1 MRGLILM
8 KASSFLPL
16 CEKLESLAQRLPE
29 ALRQP
34 ILGEITPIKRLF
46 VLQRPPRLVILGERA
61 AHKAQL
67 LNALFGSEVLP
78 PPEESLHDGAWQ
90 PLRIDGRGSLEV
102 LDARRPVSLPAAQA
116 ALATRPADLIL
127 VLRGAD
133 QIDGEFAADLDHAAQ
148 LMETAAIRENPA
160 LRVLGLQCSGDDA
173 AREQLHGAL
182 HTVLAIEQRMIGTLS
197 WGAGLEETARLVEVL
212 GGELPPE
219 SQLELARLS
228 GNRVLQAQIA
238 RVLLKSTT
246 AIAGAIGAQ
255 PIPMADFP
263 VLTALQGALVA
274 GIMHISARP
283 MSARLAGEFIGALG
297 ANLGFAMALREGAR
311 AGVKLLPVWGNA
323 ISGAVAAAGTYG
335 VGRAAI
341 AFFIEGVSLEEAR
354 KFFTLRRKFPFLG
367 G

>member
-1 MRGLILM
+1 M

-34 ILGEITPIKRLF
+34 ILGEITPVKRLF
-46 VLQRPPRLVILGERA
+46 VLQRAPRLVILGERA

-78 PPEESLHDGAWQ
+78 PPEEDLHDGAWL

-116 ALATRPADLIL
+116 ALATRSADLIL
-127 VLRGAD
+127 VLRGAE
-133 QIDGEFAADLDHAAQ
+133 QIDGEFAADLDHAAR
-148 LMETAAIRENPA
+148 LMDAIRENPA

-182 HTVLAIEQRMIGTLS
+182 HTVPAIEQRMIGTLS
-197 WGAGLEETARLVEVL
+197 WGAGSEETARLVEVL

-283 MSARLAGEFIGALG
+283 MSPRLAGEFIGALG
-297 ANLGFAMALREGAR
+297 ANLGFALALREGAR

-354 KFFTLRRKFPFLG
+354 KFFTLRRKFPFLRG
-367 G
+367 

>member
-1 MRGLILM
+1 M

-34 ILGEITPIKRLF
+34 ILGEITPIKLLF
-46 VLQRPPRLVILGERA
+46 VLQRAPRLVILGERA

-78 PPEESLHDGAWQ
+78 PPEESLRDGTWQ

-102 LDARRPVSLPAAQA
+102 LDARRPVSLPAAQS
-116 ALATRPADLIL
+116 ALATHPADLIL
-127 VLRGAD
+127 VLRGAE
-133 QIDGEFAADLDHAAQ
+133 QIDGEFAADLDHAAR
-148 LMETAAIRENPA
+148 LMDTIRENPA

-197 WGAGLEETARLVEVL
+197 WGTGSEETARLVEVL

-283 MSARLAGEFIGALG
+283 MSPRLVGEFIGALG
-297 ANLGFAMALREGAR
+297 ANLGLAMALREGAR

-354 KFFTLRRKFPFLG
+354 EFFRLRRKFPFLKG
-367 G
+367 

>member
-1 MRGLILM
+1 M

-61 AHKAQL
+61 APKAKL
-67 LNALFGSEVLP
+67 LNALFGSEVIP
-78 PPEESLHDGAWQ
+78 PPEESLHDGNWL
-90 PLRIDGRGSLEV
+90 PLRSDGRGLLEV
-102 LDARRPVSLPAAQA
+102 LDARRPVSLTAAQS
-116 ALATRPADLIL
+116 ALATRPPDLVL
-127 VLRGAD
+127 VLRGAT
-133 QIDGEFAADLDHAAQ
+133 QIDGEFAADLDHATR
-148 LMETAAIRENPA
+148 LMETIRENPA
-160 LRVLGLQCSGDDA
+160 LRILGLQCSGGDA

-182 HTVLAIEQRMIGTLS
+182 HTVPAIEQRMIGTLS
-197 WGAGLEETARLVEVL
+197 WGTGLEETARLVEVL

-219 SQLELARLS
+219 SQLELARLT

-263 VLTALQGALVA
+263 ILTALQGALVA
-274 GIMHISARP
+274 GIVHISARP
-283 MSARLAGEFIGALG
+283 MNPHLAGEFIGALG
-297 ANLGFAMALREGAR
+297 ANLGLAMALREGAR

-341 AFFIEGVSLEEAR
+341 AFFIEGVSLENAR
-354 KFFTLRRKFPFLG
+354 EFFRLHRKFPFLRG
-367 G
+367 

>member
-1 MRGLILM
+1 MPGLTFM

-34 ILGEITPIKRLF
+34 ILGEITPIKQLF
-46 VLQRPPRLVILGERA
+46 VLQRAPRLVILGERA
-61 AHKAQL
+61 ASKAQL
-67 LNALFGSEVLP
+67 FNALFGTEVLP
-78 PPEESLHDGAWQ
+78 PPEESLHDGTWLNLVAQ
-90 PLRIDGRGSLEV
+90 GRGSLEV
-102 LDARRPVSLPAAQA
+102 LDARRPVSLAAAQS

-127 VLRGAD
+127 VLRGAE
-133 QIDGEFAADLDHAAQ
+133 QIDGEFAADLEHAAR
-148 LMETAAIRENPA
+148 LMESPAMRENAA
-160 LRVLGLQCSGDDA
+160 LRVLGLQCSEGDA

-182 HTVLAIEQRMIGTLS
+182 HTVPAIEQKMIGTLS
-197 WGAGLEETARLVEVL
+197 WGTDSGETARLVEVL
-212 GGELPPE
+212 GGELPAE

-263 VLTALQGALVA
+263 ILTALQGALVA
-274 GIMHISARP
+274 GIMHIGARP
-283 MSARLAGEFIGALG
+283 MNPRLAGEFIGALG
-297 ANLGFAMALREGAR
+297 ANLGLAMALREGAR

-323 ISGAVAAAGTYG
+323 ISGGIAAAGTYG

-341 AFFIEGVSLEEAR
+341 AFFIEGVSLEDAR
-354 KFFTLRRKFPFLG
+354 SFFRRRPQFPFLRS
-367 G
+367 